1 MDRKQEK
8 QFWEPLTIS
17 MILPCQPMLCWVAVG
32 PNIFK

>member
-17 MILPCQPMLCWVAVG
+17 MILPCQPMLC
-32 PNIFK
+32 